1 MRCINLCLVVQR
13 AVFFIDTQR
22 IIEGC
27 FQSEIPD
34 YQISLSF
41 EEAHILIGMPQYG
54 PL

>member
-1 MRCINLCLVVQR
+1 MRCINLCLVMQR
-13 AVFFIDTQR
+13 AVFFIDTQGN
-22 IIEGC
+22 IEGC

-41 EEAHILIGMPQYG
+41 EEAQILVGMAQYG